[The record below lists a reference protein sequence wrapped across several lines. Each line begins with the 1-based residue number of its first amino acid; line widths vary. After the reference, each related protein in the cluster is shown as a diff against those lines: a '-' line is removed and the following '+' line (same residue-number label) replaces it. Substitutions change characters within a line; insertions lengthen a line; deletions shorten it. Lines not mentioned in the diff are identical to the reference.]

1 MPNRAALL
9 DRHLSAI
16 ERSELR
22 AVRRV
27 AAAYR
32 RARAELVTQ
41 LLDQWPGHVA
51 TPEDAQRA
59 LRNMSLVQQIDGRLL
74 ELEQEMGIILRDV
87 VTASG
92 EQAIQQIERELA
104 LLPASLRPASLPS
117 FATINT
123 RLVEQFLPVAL
134 DGARL
139 GTRAL
144 SLQLSREL
152 QMGVIQG
159 QSFPDLV
166 RRLMATTPTGT
177 TPAIWARGE
186 VSATLATRRAVITA
200 ENGAKQA
207 ALGEAQREIPEVRKQ
222 AIAAMGPT
230 TTETCINV
238 HGQIQPVGEPFTL
251 TGTPRFADAMQY
263 PSFHWNCRTSIA
275 MYHPAFEQG
284 NATTERMRQAARAEL
299 AKRK

>member
-16 ERSELR
+16 ERSEAR

-41 LLDQWPGHVA
+41 LIDQWPGQVA
-51 TPEDAQRA
+51 TPEQAAQA
-59 LRNMSLVQQIDGRLL
+59 LRSMALVQQIDGRLL
-74 ELEQEMGIILRDV
+74 ELEQEIGIILRDV
-87 VTASG
+87 VSAGS
-92 EQAIQQIERELA
+92 EQALAQIERELA
-104 LLPASLRPASLPS
+104 LLPAAIRPANIPS
-117 FATINT
+117 FAMLHT
-123 RLVEQFLPVAL
+123 RMIEQFLPVAL
-134 DGARL
+134 DGAQL

-166 RRLMATTPTGT
+166 RRLMAATPSGT
-177 TPAIWARGE
+177 TPAVWARGE

-207 ALGEAQREIPEVRKQ
+207 ALGEVQAAIPEVRKQ
-222 AIAAMGPT
+222 AVAAMGPT
-230 TTETCINV
+230 TTETCLRV
-238 HGQIQPVGEPFTL
+238 HGQIQPVGEPFQL
-251 TGTPRFADAMQY
+251 SGTPRFADAMQY
-263 PSFHWNCRTSIA
+263 PAFHWNCRTAVA
-275 MYHPAFEQG
+275 MWHPSFEQG
-284 NATTERMRQAARAEL
+284 NATTENMRARAAAEL
-299 AKRK
+299 RKR